1 MAELQTAPHSPSLA
15 ALFLGFSKV
24 GLSGFGG
31 VLPFARRMLVD
42 ERAWLSAEEFN
53 AMLGVCQFLPG
64 PNVVNL
70 SVVVGA
76 RYRGVLGSLA
86 AVTGLLLG
94 PMLIVLLLGV
104 LYDHFG
110 SLPQVQSMLKGIAAA
125 GVGLLF
131 ATAWRMAGAVRWKP
145 WLLPFAALTFGA
157 IAILRWSMP
166 LVMVVLLVFAAGVA
180 AWRLRNDATGR

>member
-1 MAELQTAPHSPSLA
+1 MSDVKAAPPSLTLA
-15 ALFLGFSKV
+15 ALFFGFSKV

-42 ERAWLSAEEFN
+42 ERGWLTAEEFN

-76 RYRGVLGSLA
+76 RYRGALGAIA
-86 AVTGLLLG
+86 AATGLLLG
-94 PMLIVLLLGV
+94 PMLIVLVLGL
-104 LYDHFG
+104 LYDRFG
-110 SLPQVQSMLKGIAAA
+110 TLPQVQSMLKGIAAV

-145 WLLPFAALTFGA
+145 WLLPFAGLTFVA

-166 LVMVVLLVFAAGVA
+166 LVMVVLLALAASLA
-180 AWRLRNDATGR
+180 AWRLRSDDRAR